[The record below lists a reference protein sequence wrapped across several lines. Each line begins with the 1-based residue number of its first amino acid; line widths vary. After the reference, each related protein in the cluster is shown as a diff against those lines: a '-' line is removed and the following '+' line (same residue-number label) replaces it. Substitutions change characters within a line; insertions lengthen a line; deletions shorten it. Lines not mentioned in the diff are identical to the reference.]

1 MALRKTA
8 TTSHGFVADSA
19 YHRVENLAFQGK
31 DVIKFDVKSY
41 KSPAETVC
49 FATIDFGCKYEMD
62 GANPFAQAYAHI
74 KTLPEFAGATDC

>member
-41 KSPAETVC
+41 KSPAENVP
-49 FATIDFGCKYEMD
+49 FSTIDFGCKYDLERS
-62 GANPFAQAYAHI
+62 NPFIQAYEHL
-74 KTLPEFAGATDC
+74 KTLPEFANSKDC

>member
-41 KSPAETVC
+41 KSPVENVP
-49 FATIDFGCKYEMD
+49 FSTIDFGCKYDLE
-62 GANPFAQAYAHI
+62 GSNPFIQAYEHL
-74 KTLPEFAGATDC
+74 KTLPEFANSTDC